1 MLNKEGTRSL
11 VYLSN
16 VDELNE
22 ITFLNQE
29 GNLEVCAN
37 IERLTTG
44 GWNLVVQKGR
54 FNVDELFV
62 YAECDTILPVDI
74 PLFVFL
80 EGKRIRTKKLKGV
93 VSQGVAFTIPEI
105 LDVMSLT
112 TWGTEHYRFWEDVEF
127 EVGDDWTELVK
138 ATKYDEYSNNGR
150 KGDGVK
156 LPPANARGAFP
167 SFIHKTDEERIQNLA
182 KELKYDWQG
191 KEVLITEKLDGSSIT
206 IYCDIRVDV
215 EGGICS
221 RNLDLKLDSTESH
234 FIKTGT
240 PYLQELVNYCCL
252 YERSL
257 ALQGEI
263 IGPGIQGNPYKLT
276 EHKIYFFNVFDIDAG
291 RKIEPYPALDIM
303 NQLDVSSVPVQQRAA
318 IKDWSM
324 EDVLEIAD
332 GASVLNSKTTREGVV
347 IRALDGS
354 FSFKVI
360 SNKWLLKEKE

>member
-1 MLNKEGTRSL
+1 MLNKNNERAL
-11 VYLSN
+11 VYLAN
-16 VDELNE
+16 VDEIQPL
-22 ITFLNQE
+22 TFLNGE
-29 GNLEVCAN
+29 GELEEAAN
-37 IERLTTG
+37 IEILITG
-44 GWNLVVQKGR
+44 GWKLIVQKNR
-54 FNVDELFV
+54 FEVHNLFV
-62 YAECDTILPVDI
+62 FCEVDTILPVDI
-74 PLFVFL
+74 PTFAFL

-105 LDVMSLT
+105 IDVMSLT
-112 TWGTEHYRFWEDVEF
+112 TFGTEHYRFWEDVEF
-127 EVGDDWTELVK
+127 EIGNDWTELVK

-191 KEVLITEKLDGSSIT
+191 KEVVITEKLDGSSIT
-206 IYCDIRVDV
+206 IYCRLYDFTGLDV
-215 EGGICS
+215 GICS
-221 RNLDLKLDSTESH
+221 RNLNLKLDHENH
-234 FIKTGT
+234 FVTTGYT
-240 PYLQELVNYCCL
+240 IREKLTSYCIL
-252 YERSL
+252 NSRSL

-276 EHKIYFFNVFDIDAG
+276 EHEIYFFNVFDIDAG
-291 RKIEPYPALDIM
+291 KRLPHGQALKIMSECNAL
-303 NQLDVSSVPVQQRAA
+303 SVPRVGYGTLRG
-318 IKDWSM
+318 SM
-324 EDVLEIAD
+324 ETIIAQAD
-332 GASVLNSKTTREGVV
+332 ETSQLNEKTNREGIV